1 MALTDEFERSG
12 NWLFRRRG
20 YLPVILLF
28 AGATVIIFSE
38 KDPDRNYLIT
48 DILYL
53 LISFI
58 GLAIRAFTIGHT
70 PKNTSGR
77 NIKKQKAE
85 EINTSGIY
93 SVVRH
98 PLYLGNFVIW
108 LGLAAFT
115 ESLYFIIIFILFF
128 WLYYERIMFAEEQ
141 FLKKKFGREY
151 EKWAIQTPPFLP
163 DFFKWASS
171 SLPFSWKNV
180 FKREYNGFG
189 NIIFAFTILAIAR
202 NYKMNGQWYPELRWI
217 IIFITGLLIWFT
229 LRTIEKKTDLFNV
242 EGR

>member
-20 YLPVILLF
+20 YLPVILLV
-28 AGATVIIFSE
+28 AGVMVIIFSE

-53 LISFI
+53 FISFI
-58 GLAIRAFTIGHT
+58 GLAIRALTIGHT
-70 PKNTSGR
+70 PKDTSGR
-77 NIKKQKAE
+77 NIKKQKAG
-85 EINTSGIY
+85 EINTTGIY

-108 LGLAAFT
+108 LGLATFT

-163 DFFKWASS
+163 DFLKWAPS

-202 NYKMNGQWYPELRWI
+202 NYQMNGQWYPELRWI

-229 LRTIEKKTDLFNV
+229 LRTIEKKTDLFNI